1 VIRFAAPDWY
11 AAHRLSSS
19 FFCAEL
25 TGNESLMP
33 DSQSS
38 SANLNRS
45 RLGNFFNS
53 GKLASVTGK
62 W

>member
-1 VIRFAAPDWY
+1 
-11 AAHRLSSS
+11 
-19 FFCAEL
+19 
-25 TGNESLMP
+25 LMP

-45 RLGNFFNS
+45 RLGSFFNS